1 MGIVAGGAVHDSLL
15 ESVSLVKLEF
25 RKYILMAGITAFCR
39 ADLGLFRMN
48 SVAGSAV
55 HVGFP
60 MRAEHVSGVGMCVAG
75 QTFARFIIRHIRR
88 FESKYV
94 RPSSFVQVS
103 FRASMAGCAGV
114 LLDGDMRFSHECIHN
129 LIVAVG
135 TRFQVCIL
143 NYRFG
148 AG

>member
-1 MGIVAGGAVHDSLL
+1 
-15 ESVSLVKLEF
+15 
-25 RKYILMAGITAFCR
+25 
-39 ADLGLFRMN
+39 MN
-48 SVAGSAV
+48 SVTGSAV

-60 MRAEHVSGVGMCVAG
+60 MRAEHVSGIGMCVAG
-75 QTFARFIIRHIRR
+75 QTFARLFIGHIRR
-88 FESKYV
+88 FKSKYV
-94 RPSSFVQVS
+94 RSSSFVQVS

-114 LLDGDMRFSHECIHN
+114 LLDGDVRFGQECIHN

-135 TRFQVCIL
+135 TRFQVGIL